1 MTTFDAAVI
10 GGGPAGCLAATY
22 LARGGL
28 SVALIEKRSTPHHK
42 VCGEFISGEGV
53 PLLLDA
59 DVSLAQA
66 THISGMRLHGP
77 TRSCEAPLP
86 TAARGLS
93 RLLMDELLLEAAQN
107 SGVKLIRGERA
118 KTLKKADSVFHVGGI
133 AARRVVCATGK
144 AEFKPVQTRAGR
156 DSGMVGFKVHLRLAA
171 KALGCLRQHVDL
183 FVFESG
189 YGGLAP
195 VEDGL
200 ANLCFLMER
209 EAIANV
215 QGEWPRVAR
224 WLSNACE
231 GLAGYLD
238 NAEPAFWPMASVAN
252 VPYGFVRE
260 TAVADD
266 IYCVGDQL
274 AVIPSLTGEGMTIAM
289 QTGKRAAECILAG
302 VGATEFQHD
311 MAAVV
316 RPRVELGFLVHRLFK
331 SPRLSDLG
339 TQLVNRWPRL
349 IDYIFR
355 HTRTPAV

>member
-1 MTTFDAAVI
+1 MI
-10 GGGPAGCLAATY
+10 GGGLAGCLAATH
-22 LARGGL
+22 LARGGM
-28 SVALIEKRSTPHHK
+28 SVALFEKRSTAHHK

-53 PLLLDA
+53 PLLHEVG
-59 DVSLAQA
+59 VSLEQA
-66 THISGMRLHGP
+66 THISNMRLHGP

-93 RLLMDELLLEAAQN
+93 RLLLDELLLKAAQE
-107 SGVKLIRGERA
+107 SGVELMRGEA
-118 KTLKKADSVFHVGGI
+118 VKTLEQADGLFRLGGVT
-133 AARRVVCATGK
+133 ARRVVCATGK

-156 DSGMVGFKVHLRLAA
+156 DSGMVGFKVHLRLPA
-171 KALGCLRQHVDL
+171 KARDRLRQYVDL
-183 FVFESG
+183 FVFENG

-200 ANLCFLMER
+200 TNLCFLMER
-209 EAIANV
+209 EAIAKV
-215 QGEWPRVAR
+215 QGDWPHVSR
-224 WLSNACE
+224 WLSGACE

-238 NAEPAFWPMASVAN
+238 NAEPAFWPMATVAN

-260 TAVADD
+260 SAVSDD

-302 VGATEFQHD
+302 VGAKEFQLE

-316 RPRVELGFLVHRLFK
+316 RPRVQLGFLVHRLFK
-331 SPRLSDLG
+331 SPRISDLG

-349 IDYIFR
+349 VEYIFR
-355 HTRTPAV
+355 HTRSPAV